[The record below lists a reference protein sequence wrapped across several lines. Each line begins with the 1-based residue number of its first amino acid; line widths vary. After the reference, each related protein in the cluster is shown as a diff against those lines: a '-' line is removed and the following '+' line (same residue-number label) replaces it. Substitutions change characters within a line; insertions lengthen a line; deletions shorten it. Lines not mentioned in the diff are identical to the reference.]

1 MDINHN
7 QKKGGHMTAKEI
19 QKRNAKA
26 ESLRVLQADDGSFY
40 VESEK
45 GKILYNVILDD
56 EETSCTCG
64 DFAKNSKKDSNFQCK
79 HMLAVLNAIPKQD
92 IENAK
97 FCEKH
102 VPKLDDRFM
111 TNIKGKDFV
120 LYAGVLDL
128 ATQKGLLKLEVE
140 LLQYPSK
147 ENGNEAI
154 CHAAAESATG
164 QVFSDIGDANPANC
178 HSMIAKHL
186 IRMASTRA
194 KGRALRD
201 MCNIG
206 IACLEELADFD
217 DVIGSNTAKR
227 SSRKKA
233 PVKADKRETKPKADP
248 EKKTQ
253 AKKESEPDN
262 KASGNKPKD
271 SKKPESKS
279 EINKG
284 NNSGQPSMS
293 EAQKRAIYNLSRR
306 RGVSVEN
313 LEEMSLETYGL
324 SVENLTSKDASAFI
338 RNLQQAA

>member
-1 MDINHN
+1 
-7 QKKGGHMTAKEI
+7 MTATEI

-26 ESLRVLQADDGSFY
+26 ESLKVLQSEDGQFF

-64 DFAKNSKKDSNFQCK
+64 DFVKNSKKDPDFRCK
-79 HMLAVLNAIPKQD
+79 HMLAVFNAIPKQEV
-92 IENAK
+92 ENAM

-102 VPKLDDRFM
+102 VPRLDDRFM

-128 ATQKGLLKLEVE
+128 ATQKGLVKLEVE
-140 LLQYPSK
+140 LLQFPTK

-154 CHAAAESATG
+154 CRAVAESGNG
-164 QVFSDIGDANPANC
+164 QIFSDIGDANPQNC
-178 HSMIAKHL
+178 HAMIVKHL

-217 DVIGSNTAKR
+217 DVIGSSAAPKKTPQ
-227 SSRKKA
+227 KKA
-233 PVKADKRETKPKADP
+233 ADNTTQPAGNTTQKAAKAKTDTKKKPPAKDKPKPKVNAKQPKQPANSENEAKPDDQD
-248 EKKTQ
+248 KSTQ
-253 AKKESEPDN
+253 
-262 KASGNKPKD
+262 PK
-271 SKKPESKS
+271 
-279 EINKG
+279 
-284 NNSGQPSMS
+284 MS

-306 RGVSVEN
+306 RGISVDELEQMALDTYQCELEN
-313 LEEMSLETYGL
+313 L
-324 SVENLTSKDASAFI
+324 NSKDASTFI